1 MIGRRKL
8 VPWLFLLP
16 GLAIAFVFFL
26 VPFANTLVLSFTDA
40 RALGGGQ
47 FTGLQNYARLLDD
60 TAFWLALR
68 NTLLYV
74 VVVVPFMVVLPL
86 LLALLV
92 EKQLPGIGFFRAVFY
107 SPVVASMVVVGL
119 IWSWMLGSD
128 GLVNWVLRS
137 LSVVNEPIG
146 FLTDAQLLL
155 FSSMFVTVWKGLG
168 YYMVIYLAAL
178 ASVPKELHE
187 AARVDGATALR
198 RLFAITVP
206 TIRPTMLLI
215 GVLSAIAA
223 TKIFAE
229 IYVLSSGSGGP
240 GGLARSLVMY
250 IREVGLGL
258 GGEIG
263 YASAISLALF
273 VLTIGFSLLFIRAS
287 RGEDE
292 VA

>member
-1 MIGRRKL
+1 MIGRRRF
-8 VPWLFLLP
+8 VPWLFLVP
-16 GLAIAFVFFL
+16 GLTIAVVFFL
-26 VPFANTLVLSFTDA
+26 VPFANTLVLSFTNA

-47 FTGLQNYARLLDD
+47 FTGVDNYARLMQDS
-60 TAFWLALR
+60 AFWLALR

-86 LLALLV
+86 LLAMLV
-92 EKQLPGIGFFRAVFY
+92 EKKLPGIGFFRAVFY

-155 FSSMFVTVWKGLG
+155 FASMFVTVWKGLG

-187 AARVDGATALR
+187 AAMVDGATPLR
-198 RLFAITVP
+198 RFFAITVP

-215 GVLSAIAA
+215 GVLSAIAS

-229 IYVLSSGSGGP
+229 IYVLSNGSGGP
-240 GGLARSLVMY
+240 GGQARSLVMY

-263 YASAISLALF
+263 YASALSLVLF
-273 VLTIGFSLLFIRAS
+273 VVTIGFSLLFIRAS
-287 RGEDE
+287 RGEED